1 LELLHETAPKAGVI
15 GALVNPTNPT
25 ADDETREI
33 KEAARALGLEIH
45 FANAG
50 TAREIDAAFA
60 TLIQQRVGAVLIGAD
75 NFFFA
80 RRDQLIVLAARHA
93 LPAIAQWRQFA
104 VSGGLMSYGTK
115 FSETYRQA
123 AIYVGRIL
131 KGEKPADLP
140 IQQAA
145 KVELVINL
153 NTARA
158 LGLTFPLPLLGR
170 ADEVI
175 E

>member
-1 LELLHETAPKAGVI
+1 MVLPRVSTAPAATLPAPAGLGVPSSQQKRLELLHETAPKAGVI

-104 VSGGLMSYGTK
+104 VSGGLMGYGRPPFTSAE
-115 FSETYRQA
+115 FSR
-123 AIYVGRIL
+123 
-131 KGEKPADLP
+131 EKSRRTC
-140 IQQAA
+140 QSS
-145 KVELVINL
+145 
-153 NTARA
+153 R
-158 LGLTFPLPLLGR
+158 
-170 ADEVI
+170 
-175 E
+175 